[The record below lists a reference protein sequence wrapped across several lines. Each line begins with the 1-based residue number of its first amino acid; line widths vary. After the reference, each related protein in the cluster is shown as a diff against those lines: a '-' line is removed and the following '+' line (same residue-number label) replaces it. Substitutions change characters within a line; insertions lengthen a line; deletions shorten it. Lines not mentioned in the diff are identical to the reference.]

1 MTSTQ
6 QSEQHLAGGL
16 PADLD
21 EAVHRCLVAGFDG
34 TTGVPHTLKGLI
46 DRGLGGVILF
56 TRNVRDAGQVRR
68 LTDELRALRPDLLVA
83 IDNEGGGIGHLV
95 AAGAPEVPGSYA
107 LGVVDDPDLT
117 ARCADALAGHLA
129 SLGITVSYAPVA
141 DLQHHPDN
149 PIVRTRSFG
158 ADPELA
164 ARHLRAWITATEA
177 RGVASCAKHF
187 PGHGGTVTDSHHE
200 MAVDPRSYDE
210 ILADVEPFRAAVAA
224 GVPMLMSA
232 HVVYPALDPERPAT
246 LSRRI
251 LGDLLRHELGFE
263 GVLVSD
269 ALEMK
274 AIADR
279 YGEAAGAR
287 LALAAGA
294 DQVIVAVPDLST
306 TLACRDAVID
316 ALREGVLAEE
326 RVREA
331 AGRVRGLAE
340 RYASGGVGGGGVGAS
355 VGVGGWDAEA
365 GLEAARR
372 AVRGGFAGVA
382 RSGGVAGSGGSP
394 GSGGVVGSAGS
405 QGSAVVARSG
415 GVVGSGGSQGS
426 AVVAWSGGAVGSAGS
441 PGSAEVAGVAGVV
454 RSGAGVGVRG
464 AYVVDLFP
472 SPHPALN
479 WGGEDLLSAVRAL
492 DPTAAGVAL
501 NEAPVEPGALVE
513 GILRRAAGAPLVV
526 ATADAGL
533 YPWQGELR
541 ERLVAGRGDAVV
553 VETGLPGGGGHGGA
567 AAGALCSFG
576 RGRVNLRA
584 LAEVLVG
591 GV

>member
-1 MTSTQ
+1 MKSMQ
-6 QSEQHLAGGL
+6 QPQHHHL
-16 PADLD
+16 PVDLD

-34 TTGVPHTLKGLI
+34 TTGVPHTLKRLI

-56 TRNVRDAGQVRR
+56 TRNVRDADQVRR

-158 ADPELA
+158 ADPDLA

-177 RGVASCAKHF
+177 RGIASCAKHF

-200 MAVDPRSYDE
+200 MAVDRRSYDE
-210 ILADVEPFRAAVAA
+210 IRVDVEPFRAAVAA

-251 LGDLLRHELGFE
+251 LGDLLRHDLGFD

-294 DQVIVAVPDLST
+294 DQVIVAVPDLAV
-306 TLACRDAVID
+306 TLACRDAVIG
-316 ALREGVLAEE
+316 ALRDGTLEEE

-331 AGRVRGLAE
+331 AGRVRKLAE
-340 RYASGGVGGGGVGAS
+340 RYAGAVEEGAS
-355 VGVGGWDAEA
+355 RGWGAGV

-372 AVRGGFAGVA
+372 AVRGRDAG
-382 RSGGVAGSGGSP
+382 GGLAP
-394 GSGGVVGSAGS
+394 A
-405 QGSAVVARSG
+405 
-415 GVVGSGGSQGS
+415 
-426 AVVAWSGGAVGSAGS
+426 
-441 PGSAEVAGVAGVV
+441 P
-454 RSGAGVGVRG
+454 G

-472 SPHPALN
+472 PPHPALN
-479 WGGEDLLSAVRAL
+479 WGGEDLLSEVRAL
-492 DPTAAGVAL
+492 DPTAVGIAL
-501 NEAPVEPGALVE
+501 NEAPVDLGALVA
-513 GILRRAAGAPLVV
+513 GILRRAAGVPLVV
-526 ATADAGL
+526 ATSDAGL

-541 ERLVAGRGDAVV
+541 AALVAGRGEAVRV
-553 VETGLPGGGGHGGA
+553 DTGLPEG
-567 AAGALCSFG
+567 GALCSYG
-576 RGRVNLRA
+576 RGKVNLRA

-591 GV
+591 GAAL